1 MSDKVDIDNIRY
13 SIETQEFFQR
23 QVEEAVNNLINKNNS
38 ESDKAFCLVYEL
50 GVICQQILK
59 ITQLHKQATLH

>member
-23 QVEEAVNNLINKNNS
+23 QVEEAVNNLINKNS
-38 ESDKAFCLVYEL
+38 H
-50 GVICQQILK
+50 LK
-59 ITQLHKQATLH
+59 G

>member
-13 SIETQEFFQR
+13 SIETQEVFQR

-38 ESDKAFCLVYEL
+38 ESDKAF
-50 GVICQQILK
+50 
-59 ITQLHKQATLH
+59 AWFMN

>member
-38 ESDKAFCLVYEL
+38 ERDKAF
-50 GVICQQILK
+50 
-59 ITQLHKQATLH
+59 AWFMN